1 MNSLYLISFQWFHF
15 LISLNH
21 LLVTANS
28 SFNFLIYFNACH
40 GKAGTKMRRGM
51 VQLARKICRT
61 EGQ

>member
-1 MNSLYLISFQWFHF
+1 M
-15 LISLNH
+15 ISLNH

-40 GKAGTKMRRGM
+40 GKAGTKMRRGI